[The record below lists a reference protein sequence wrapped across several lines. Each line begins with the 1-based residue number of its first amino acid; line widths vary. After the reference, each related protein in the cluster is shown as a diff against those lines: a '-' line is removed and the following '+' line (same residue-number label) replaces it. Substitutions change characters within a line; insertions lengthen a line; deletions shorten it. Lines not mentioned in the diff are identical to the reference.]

1 MGEGLFYP
9 FLALG
14 AAFAAFAFCLRLLA
28 GVFGRDRSVASAAL
42 AVALFLSACLEIFD
56 LFAILDPEE
65 MGSWRNASLLV
76 EGALCPAWIW
86 FTALFAREYEE
97 GRLPWTQKGLICL
110 SFVMP
115 LWAGFL
121 ATQGMFYSPDFVR
134 EPVLFLE
141 PVGFYFYIGLVLFAV
156 ASLFNIEATL
166 ANAVHFRRWKIK
178 FTLLGA
184 VAVLAALLLYYSQG
198 LLYRSIDMTLVPAR
212 ALALLLGA
220 GLMWYSDVRR
230 GSEIKIS
237 FSRRIAFKSLVLVVA
252 GAYLVGLGIMGEG
265 AKHFGDSL
273 SRTMLLSA
281 AFVVGIGLLAVCLSE
296 TVRRKARLFL
306 QRNFYK
312 EKYDYRVQWVQ
323 FTERLASARSQEDL
337 HQASLSACCET
348 FGIVGGALFLYDYGK
363 KAFLPAVALEV
374 NRHDGGFEET
384 EPLVARLRRT
394 QSVVALTDVP
404 DEERG
409 DSLWLKDDA
418 VSFVIPLFREDNLDG
433 FVLLGTPINSSEE
446 YDEEDFELMD
456 TMARHISSALLN
468 MRLLDQLARSREMEI
483 MGKVSTFVLHDLKNH
498 VYTLSLMAEN
508 ARKHIANPEFQKDLV
523 ESLGNTVGKMKI
535 LISQL
540 KGLPDRQ
547 TLRRER
553 VGLLSLAREATKL
566 LQQDCIDYQGDDVQ
580 AWADSEEMG
589 KVILNLCL
597 NAIEASGNG
606 KKVVVE
612 AGAGD
617 AGSFLRVVDFGSGIS
632 EEFLKNGLFLPFK
645 STKAK
650 GMGIGL
656 YQCKQIVEAHGGSI
670 EVSSVPGEG
679 SDFVV
684 RLPRESAPSA

>member
-1 MGEGLFYP
+1 MDGMGEGLFYP

-14 AAFAAFAFCLRLLA
+14 AAFAALAFCLRLLL
-28 GVFGRDRSVASAAL
+28 GVLGRKRTGASAAL
-42 AVALFLSACLEIFD
+42 ATALFLAACLEVFD
-56 LFAILDPEE
+56 LLAILEPKE
-65 MGSWRNASLLV
+65 MGSWRNASLVV
-76 EGALCPAWIW
+76 EGALCPAWVW

-97 GRLPWTQKGLICL
+97 GRLPWSQQGLIGL
-110 SFVMP
+110 SLVMP

-121 ATQGMFYSPDFVR
+121 AMRGMFYSPDFAR

-141 PVGFYFYIGLVLFAV
+141 PMGFYFYIGLVLFAV

-178 FTLLGA
+178 FTLIGA
-184 VAVLAALLLYYSQG
+184 VAILAALLLYYSQG
-198 LLYRSIDMTLVPAR
+198 LLYRSIDMALVPAR

-230 GSEIKIS
+230 GPEIKMS
-237 FSRRIAFKSLVLVVA
+237 FSRRIAFKSMVLVVA

-296 TVRRKARLFL
+296 TVRRKARLCL

-323 FTERLASARSQEDL
+323 FTERLASARSQDDL
-337 HQASLSACCET
+337 HQVSLSACCET

-363 KAFLPAVALEV
+363 KAFLPAVVLEV
-374 NRHDGGFEET
+374 DRHDGGFDEA
-384 EPLVARLRRT
+384 EPLVARLRKA
-394 QSVVALTDVP
+394 QSVVVAADIP
-404 DEERG
+404 HEERG
-409 DSLWLKDDA
+409 GSPWLADETA
-418 VSFVIPLFREDNLDG
+418 SFVIPLFREDNLDG

-547 TLRRER
+547 TLKRER

-566 LQQDCIDYQGDDVQ
+566 LQQDRIDYQGDDVT
-580 AWADSEEMG
+580 A
-589 KVILNLCL
+589 
-597 NAIEASGNG
+597 
-606 KKVVVE
+606 
-612 AGAGD
+612 
-617 AGSFLRVVDFGSGIS
+617 
-632 EEFLKNGLFLPFK
+632 
-645 STKAK
+645 
-650 GMGIGL
+650 
-656 YQCKQIVEAHGGSI
+656 
-670 EVSSVPGEG
+670 
-679 SDFVV
+679 
-684 RLPRESAPSA
+684 